1 MHWPVNAQ
9 PRESLHFQAVDCHL
23 RFRLHDTQVEA
34 PLQTARTLPEVW
46 CEIWGYDL
54 TGKDGAGSKE
64 HPGHRGSLGRGSS
77 AVLCLPC
84 DLDNFSSSRKW
95 ACSACPS
102 LSKYQVNQGKHIC

>member
-84 DLDNFSSSRKW
+84 
-95 ACSACPS
+95 ACPVTWTTS
-102 LSKYQVNQGKHIC
+102 AHPGNGPVVPVLL